1 MGNGQ
6 HGSKV
11 QHHIGIKG
19 AAEAHRAFCFRC
31 VGALRLV
38 CHISHHLLLLSAVK
52 LLPLLAGQIEDR
64 SSSRFAIRFW
74 TIGITPDL

>member
-1 MGNGQ
+1 MGSGL

-38 CHISHHLLLLSAVK
+38 CHVSHHLLYLSTIRF
-52 LLPLLAGQIEDR
+52 LPFFAGQIEDL
-64 SSSRFAIRFW
+64 SFSRFAIRF
-74 TIGITPDL
+74 